1 MKSVNKSDKIKIKF
15 VDFCSCVPLHRAGDS
30 NKVGGGRQGLILAP
44 GGSRAAVTTEEKLY
58 QEETKSVWCVCE
70 RERVGGV

>member
-1 MKSVNKSDKIKIKF
+1 M
-15 VDFCSCVPLHRAGDS
+15 HRAGDS

-58 QEETKSVWCVCE
+58 QEETKSVWCVRE
-70 RERVGGV
+70 RERKGVWGVRVGGLGLTT